1 MIHDGNKDKVKEN
14 KWNVTKFS
22 MVSKII
28 NEVKLFQKIEYE
40 LLPLQVIQQYLEDLA
55 ILNEDELDAESLLR
69 EPRK

>member
-1 MIHDGNKDKVKEN
+1 
-14 KWNVTKFS
+14 